1 MSQKYRWGHASTDR
15 FRIVVRYQARTGATS
30 HVLTGRLVTAIGEF
44 GRDVSTMAV
53 IYLLGLVALLFAP
66 ETKRRRLPD

>member
-1 MSQKYRWGHASTDR
+1 MRRSTGSELWCDTKH
-15 FRIVVRYQARTGATS
+15 VQAATS
-30 HVLTGRLVTAIGEF
+30 HVLTGRLVTAIGEL
-44 GRDVSTMAV
+44 GRDISTMAV